1 LFALQKEQQEILA
14 KSLEVSKSLLVL
26 QKEERQRV
34 QELANRK
41 PKIQAAIGGQIIV
54 DQTIQT
60 TVTVGQ
66 DNKTVLPIDIKNIGS
81 AALQHPLISAFSSRK
96 DISVRLEG
104 GRSDTPNRSQLAGRV
119 LDILPFRTSQKVY
132 ATSIHLTVPS
142 SVSDF
147 DIDYDLT
154 GDNLDEPFK
163 ILFHVHVKRE

>member
-1 LFALQKEQQEILA
+1 MFALQKEQQEILT

-34 QELANRK
+34 QELATRK
-41 PKIQAAIGGQIIV
+41 PKIQAAIGDRVIV

-66 DNKTVLPIDIKNIGS
+66 DNKMVLPITIKNIGS
-81 AALQHPLISAFSSRK
+81 AVLQHPLISAFSSRK
-96 DISVRLEG
+96 DISVHLEG

-132 ATSIHLTVPS
+132 DTSIHLVVPS

-147 DIDYDLT
+147 DIGYDLT

-163 ILFHVHVKRE
+163 ILIHVHVKRE